1 MGKEILKTSDVM
13 KKRIVEYLEKGKRFD
28 GRKPEEFR
36 DLTIEFDVSKKAEG
50 SARVKLGNTEV
61 IAGVKMAVGTP
72 YDDSPNKG
80 NFMVT
85 TELLPMASPRFEA
98 GPPKIGAI
106 ELGRVIDRGL
116 RESDF
121 IDWEKLCIKEGEKV
135 WTVFVDIYVLN
146 ADGNLFDAA
155 GLAAIAA
162 LKSAKMPKYDEENE
176 KVLYGEWTDNPVP
189 LTEKMPIAVTGYKI
203 GDHIVMDPTLE
214 EEDVSST
221 RVTVGSSHGV
231 ISSMQKGEEG
241 VLSAEDMKKILEMVE
256 KNWEILKVKL
266 EEALKKK
273 KD

>member
-1 MGKEILKTSDVM
+1 M